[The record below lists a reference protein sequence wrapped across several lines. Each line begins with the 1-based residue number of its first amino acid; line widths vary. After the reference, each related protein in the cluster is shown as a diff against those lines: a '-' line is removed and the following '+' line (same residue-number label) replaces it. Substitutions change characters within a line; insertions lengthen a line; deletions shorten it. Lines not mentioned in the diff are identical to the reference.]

1 MNNNIAGAEKIC
13 MLLLGL
19 IPNIIL
25 GKNSPVIS
33 TNNVDKRVRECYDR
47 MYQGVANGDYET
59 FEAAYSEVR
68 ELMSG
73 DFGEGDKCKAR
84 NAVAAWNREN
94 SDIVEKYSESYSAMI
109 ERYNENR
116 E

>member
-1 MNNNIAGAEKIC
+1 MKRVLLAIA
-13 MLLLGL
+13 LLCAVVACG
-19 IPNIIL
+19 
-25 GKNSPVIS
+25 GKDEN
-33 TNNVDKRVRECYDR
+33 NNVDKRVRECYDR
-47 MYQGVANGDYET
+47 MYQGVANNDYET

-94 SDIVEKYSESYSAMI
+94 SDIVEQYSESYSAMI